1 MNGGPVR
8 PALAARVLTERAKG
22 LAGWCL
28 GVVAIVAIQVSVYPT
43 IRDSQEGWADLT
55 EQFPE
60 AFREILRM
68 TDYTTPT
75 GYLATELFTFV
86 LPLVFVGVGAAW
98 GARSAAEEEENG
110 TADLLLSLPVPRSS
124 LLATRV
130 VTTWS
135 VLVGLAVLLTASLL
149 VGTRAVDMQV
159 PVSRLLAGA
168 VTLLLLGAV
177 FDAVALLAGAL
188 SGRRGV
194 ALGTSLGLAIA
205 SFVLYS
211 LAPLVS
217 TFDALLPANPF
228 QWTLG
233 ARPLT
238 DGLDVGYVSGALT
251 VTALVVGCSFV
262 AYSRRDV
269 RT

>member
-1 MNGGPVR
+1 MR
-8 PALAARVLTERAKG
+8 RVLAERAKG
-22 LAGWCL
+22 LSGWAL
-28 GVVAIVAIQVSVYPT
+28 GLVSIVALQVSVYPT
-43 IRDSQEGWADLT
+43 IRDSQEGWSDLT

-68 TDYTTPT
+68 SDYTTPT

-86 LPLVFVGVGAAW
+86 LPIIFIGVGAAW

-110 TADLLLSLPVPRSS
+110 TADLLLSLPVSRSS
-124 LLATRV
+124 VLATRIL
-130 VTTWS
+130 TTWT
-135 VLVGLAVLLTASLL
+135 VLAGFAVLLTASLT
-149 VGTRAVDMQV
+149 VGTSVVNMDV
-159 PVSRLLAGA
+159 PVGRIVAGA
-168 VTLLLLGAV
+168 VTMLLLGAV
-177 FDAVALLAGAL
+177 FDAVALLAGSL

-194 ALGTSLGLAIA
+194 AIGASLGLAIA
-205 SFVLYS
+205 TFVLYS

-217 TFDALLPANPF
+217 TFDALLPGNPF

-233 ARPLT
+233 SRPLT
-238 DGLDVGYVSGALT
+238 DGLDATYMLGAGAT
-251 VTALVVGCSFV
+251 VAALVGLSFV